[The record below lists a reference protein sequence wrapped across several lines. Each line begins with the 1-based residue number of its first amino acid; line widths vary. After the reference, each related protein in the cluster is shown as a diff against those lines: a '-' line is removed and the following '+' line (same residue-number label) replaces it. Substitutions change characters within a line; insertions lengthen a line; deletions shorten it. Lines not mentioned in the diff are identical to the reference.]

1 MTRPDPERFVWTPD
15 QVTVTPPPC
24 RASCGRPGDDDQI
37 KGLCTPCATSID
49 RSYEWV
55 RDLAD
60 LEAGP

>member
-1 MTRPDPERFVWTPD
+1 MSGDGEKFVTTPD
-15 QVTVTPPPC
+15 QVTVTPPC
-24 RASCGRPGDDDQI
+24 QAGCGRPADDPKI

-49 RSYEWV
+49 RSYEWL